1 MKLTQ
6 ALCLSPGPPK
16 LDVISFVGAGGKSTS
31 MFRLAA
37 ELAAQGER
45 VITTTTTR
53 IAADQIRHS
62 PAYVPVTGAYLPLD
76 AIEHALDNHGQCLLI
91 GRESVERHAGGR

>member
-6 ALCLSPGPPK
+6 ALCLSPDPQT
-16 LDVISFVGAGGKSTS
+16 LAVVSFVGAGGKSTA

-37 ELAAQGER
+37 ELAARGQR

-53 IAADQIRHS
+53 IAADQIKHPTPHHPHHRVGRGE
-62 PAYVPVTGAYLPLD
+62 PAHTD
-76 AIEHALDNHGQCLLI
+76 HGF
-91 GRESVERHAGGR
+91 